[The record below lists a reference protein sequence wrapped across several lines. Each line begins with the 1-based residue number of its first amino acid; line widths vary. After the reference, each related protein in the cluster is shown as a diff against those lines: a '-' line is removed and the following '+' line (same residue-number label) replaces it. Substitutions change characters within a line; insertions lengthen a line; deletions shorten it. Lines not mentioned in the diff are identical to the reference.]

1 MIEDLKETAACG
13 MIIHYSVD
21 TTTDMVTYN
30 DINGRV
36 VKSNNCSGCSW
47 RAICKPSTLPEIKHY
62 FFTFGSDERYP
73 YQGGYVEIAAPSIQ
87 AACTIFRAYY
97 PDRVDGILNC
107 SDYYTAAEFE
117 KTGMKET
124 GNRGAGCHCIIGP
137 QSRKEEHK

>member
-30 DINGRV
+30 DINGRG

-47 RAICKPSTLPEIKHY
+47 RAICKPSTLPEMEHY
-62 FFTFGSDERYP
+62 FFTFGSDER
-73 YQGGYVEIAAPSIQ
+73 
-87 AACTIFRAYY
+87 YY